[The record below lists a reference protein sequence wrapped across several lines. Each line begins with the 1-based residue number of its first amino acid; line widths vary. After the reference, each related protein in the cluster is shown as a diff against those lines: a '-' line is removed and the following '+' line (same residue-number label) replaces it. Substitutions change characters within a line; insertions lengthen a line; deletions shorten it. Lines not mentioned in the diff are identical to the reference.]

1 MRCICF
7 VIFVLHVFLLCCHTT
22 ALSHPVSA
30 VASGISHM
38 ESGSKRS
45 AWESKSSKP
54 GIQIPFLTELELV
67 SGDDIQSLQVFP
79 MERFHDSSQGISL
92 ANLGT
97 IKDNSATR
105 TSQTCALICKG
116 YNKRKLESFG
126 LEGSRLEECVITI
139 HDPVLGR
146 NESRAVTLVNMALD
160 DGNYI
165 RRAQKE
171 MTVEISCSP
180 KIALWAEIR
189 QSDSNAHDWQALSK
203 ESEFDAFIAEVLKSE
218 CEDGDFVAHRCQNK
232 GNYLVKRLQVPVS
245 DRDRLYSKSGK
256 NSVTFRQ
263 ARGPFDPDE
272 PDLEIIKIEDSPP
285 DTRAGFEK
293 YVHLKG
299 FLGLFCAQSVFYLR
313 IQDVHL
319 GEARQF
325 IYGNSGIFNAHTMSM
340 KLTKR
345 FKVQGFLSGATV
357 ATVVETCASLSWHVV
372 PLRIIHVAE
381 LAIAIVGSSSSPTSC
396 RIPTNLGF
404 LQVEEIG
411 KRAPRKPRANSE
423 FSSSSGS
430 SDRKVEVS
438 TRSSFSKPPVANPSS
453 AQSSPPGSFMSP
465 FASSL
470 AGKVQALEDRMNR
483 VCSDVKVLQKTQAET
498 REDISQIKQVQE
510 GGFSSLMCAINE
522 LKDMQERMMTAASS
536 ASTPI
541 HSPPPKVAK
550 F

>member
-139 HDPVLGR
+139 HDPVLVR

-165 RRAQKE
+165 RRAQQE

-245 DRDRLYSKSGK
+245 DRDRIYSKSGK
-256 NSVTFRQ
+256 NSVTFR
-263 ARGPFDPDE
+263 
-272 PDLEIIKIEDSPP
+272 
-285 DTRAGFEK
+285 
-293 YVHLKG
+293 
-299 FLGLFCAQSVFYLR
+299 
-313 IQDVHL
+313 
-319 GEARQF
+319 
-325 IYGNSGIFNAHTMSM
+325 
-340 KLTKR
+340 
-345 FKVQGFLSGATV
+345 
-357 ATVVETCASLSWHVV
+357 
-372 PLRIIHVAE
+372 
-381 LAIAIVGSSSSPTSC
+381 
-396 RIPTNLGF
+396 
-404 LQVEEIG
+404 
-411 KRAPRKPRANSE
+411 
-423 FSSSSGS
+423 
-430 SDRKVEVS
+430 
-438 TRSSFSKPPVANPSS
+438 
-453 AQSSPPGSFMSP
+453 
-465 FASSL
+465 
-470 AGKVQALEDRMNR
+470 
-483 VCSDVKVLQKTQAET
+483 
-498 REDISQIKQVQE
+498 
-510 GGFSSLMCAINE
+510 
-522 LKDMQERMMTAASS
+522 
-536 ASTPI
+536 
-541 HSPPPKVAK
+541 
-550 F
+550 

>member
-165 RRAQKE
+165 RRAQQE

-345 FKVQGFLSGATV
+345 FKVQGFPSGATV

-438 TRSSFSKPPVANPSS
+438 TRSSFSRPRVANPSS
-453 AQSSPPGSFMSP
+453 AQSPPGSFMSP

>member
-1 MRCICF
+1 M
-7 VIFVLHVFLLCCHTT
+7 
-22 ALSHPVSA
+22 
-30 VASGISHM
+30 
-38 ESGSKRS
+38 
-45 AWESKSSKP
+45 
-54 GIQIPFLTELELV
+54 
-67 SGDDIQSLQVFP
+67 
-79 MERFHDSSQGISL
+79 
-92 ANLGT
+92 
-97 IKDNSATR
+97 
-105 TSQTCALICKG
+105 
-116 YNKRKLESFG
+116 
-126 LEGSRLEECVITI
+126 
-139 HDPVLGR
+139 
-146 NESRAVTLVNMALD
+146 
-160 DGNYI
+160 
-165 RRAQKE
+165 
-171 MTVEISCSP
+171 
-180 KIALWAEIR
+180 
-189 QSDSNAHDWQALSK
+189 
-203 ESEFDAFIAEVLKSE
+203 
-218 CEDGDFVAHRCQNK
+218 
-232 GNYLVKRLQVPVS
+232 KRLQVPVS

-272 PDLEIIKIEDSPP
+272 AGLKIIKIEDSPP
-285 DTRAGFEK
+285 DTRVGFQK

-325 IYGNSGIFNAHTMSM
+325 IYGNSGIFNAQTMSM

-345 FKVQGFLSGATV
+345 FTGATV
-357 ATVVETCASLSWHVV
+357 AAVVETCASLSWHIV

-381 LAIAIVGSSSSPTSC
+381 LAVAIAGSNSSPTFC
-396 RIPTNLGF
+396 PIPTNLGF

-423 FSSSSGS
+423 FSSISGS
-430 SDRKVEVS
+430 NDRKVEVS
-438 TRSSFSKPPVANPSS
+438 TRSSFSMPRVANPSS
-453 AQSSPPGSFMSP
+453 AQSPPGSFMSP

-483 VCSDVKVLQKTQAET
+483 VSSDVKVLQKKIQAET

-510 GGFSSLMCAINE
+510 GGFSPLMCAINE

-541 HSPPPKVAK
+541 HSPLPKVAK